1 MNSNFG
7 EKIVLTVFGESHGAA
22 VGGVLTGLPAGVKL
36 DFDEMEI
43 QRLRRAPG
51 KDKTAT
57 PRKEDDN
64 CEILSGVLDGKTT
77 GAPLAIIIRNTNTI
91 SKNYDN
97 LKDCPRPSHSDFAA
111 AIKYDGNNDIRGG
124 GHFSGRL
131 TAPIVALGTICRSVL
146 KEKGITVGGHILKIG
161 NVNDVEFHK
170 VKVSGRELEKLS
182 HAAFAV
188 NNADCEEKMRDE
200 IEKARLQGNSVGG
213 IVELAVTGLPAGLG
227 NPMFSGVE
235 NVIAKALYGIP
246 AVKAVSFGSGFDFAE
261 MLGSQ
266 ANDSFYFDENGN
278 VKTQTNNCG
287 GILGGIT
294 NGMPLIVKVG
304 LKPTPSISTPQKSVN
319 LKTGEN
325 VEISIEG
332 RHDPCIV
339 PRALPALEAMLAIA
353 LADLMAQEGML

>member
-36 DFDEMEI
+36 DFEEMEI

-64 CEILSGVLDGKTT
+64 CEILSGVLNGKTT
-77 GAPLAIIIRNTNTI
+77 GAPLALIIRNTNTL

-146 KEKGITVGGHILKIG
+146 KEKGVTVGGHILQIG
-161 NVNDVEFHK
+161 NVKDDEFDK
-170 VKVSGRELEKLS
+170 VNVGSLELEKLS
-182 HAAFAV
+182 HAPFPV
-188 NNADCEEKMRDE
+188 NNAHTEEKMRHV
-200 IEKARLQGNSVGG
+200 IERASADGDSVGG
-213 IVELAVTGLPAGLG
+213 TVELAVTGLPAGVG

-235 NVIAKALYGIP
+235 NVISKALYGIP
-246 AVKAVSFGSGFDFAE
+246 AVKVVSFGSGFDFAE
-261 MLGSQ
+261 MFGSQ
-266 ANDSFYFDENGN
+266 ANDGFYFDENGT
-278 VKTQTNNCG
+278 VKTETNNCG

-294 NGMPLIVKVG
+294 TGMPLIVKVG
-304 LKPTPSISTPQKSVN
+304 LKPTPSISKPQKSVN

-325 VEISIEG
+325 VQICVEG

-339 PRALPALEAMLAIA
+339 PRALPALEAMLCIA